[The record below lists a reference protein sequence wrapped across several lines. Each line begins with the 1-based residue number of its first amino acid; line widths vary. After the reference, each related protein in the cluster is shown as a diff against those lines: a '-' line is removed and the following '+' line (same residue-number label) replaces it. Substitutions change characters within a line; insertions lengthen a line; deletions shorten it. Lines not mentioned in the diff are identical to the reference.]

1 LYGIINHYG
10 SINGGHYISFIK
22 NERTNQ
28 WWEYDDSTVKQ
39 LGESQVRSKFAY
51 ILFYKRRDIMTKSL
65 DQIYPSIGFSSDLF
79 RGKPVRIRQEDGTR
93 KYGYLW
99 QVVREDGGVDKFEV
113 RLDKGA
119 VVLATLEMIDQDD
132 KDDISELQTSEAY
145 LRKKEDEKR

>member
-51 ILFYKRRDIMTKSL
+51 ILFYKRRDIMSKSL
-65 DQIYPSIGFSSDLF
+65 DQIYPSIGFSADLF
-79 RGKPVRIRQEDGTR
+79 RGKPVRLRQEDGTR

-99 QVVREDGGVDKFEV
+99 
-113 RLDKGA
+113 
-119 VVLATLEMIDQDD
+119 
-132 KDDISELQTSEAY
+132 
-145 LRKKEDEKR
+145 